1 MNTSSKI
8 HFQIVALLAGIVL
21 WAGCGQNQQQPARQA
36 QPQHHHHDPLFGG
49 TLVEL
54 GDHEYNIEFV
64 HHPEEQMMEAYI
76 LDGHASNFV
85 RIPAQRFEV
94 IVKIPG
100 EPGQTLVF
108 EAVTRTET
116 GETVGNTALFQAEAD
131 WLAQVNSFDGILKE
145 ITIRGKQY
153 QGIAFTFPE

>member
-1 MNTSSKI
+1 MNSSSRI
-8 HFQIVALLAGIVL
+8 PFLFLALFAGIFL
-21 WAGCGQNQQQPARQA
+21 PAGCGQNQRQPSEPA
-36 QPQHHHHDPLFGG
+36 QPRQHQHDPLFGG
-49 TLVEL
+49 KLVEL

-64 HHPEEQMMEAYI
+64 HDPENQRMEAYI
-76 LDGHASNFV
+76 LDGHASNFI
-85 RIPAQRFEV
+85 RIPAQSFEV
-94 IVKIPG
+94 IAKIPG

-131 WLAQVNSFDGILKE
+131 WLGRVNSFDGILKE

-153 QGIAFTFPE
+153 QGIAFTFPK